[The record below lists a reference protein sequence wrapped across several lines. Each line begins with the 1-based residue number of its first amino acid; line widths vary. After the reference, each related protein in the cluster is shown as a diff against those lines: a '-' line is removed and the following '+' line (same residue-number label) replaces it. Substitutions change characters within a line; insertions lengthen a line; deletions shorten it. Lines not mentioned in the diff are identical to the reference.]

1 MGRKSGGGWL
11 GVCAGLSRMRCCSD
25 IQAPGVQEVLG
36 GRVVWVEAVC
46 SRGLGMVELKAT
58 RQDEMAQ
65 GVGADGK
72 HGV

>member
-1 MGRKSGGGWL
+1 M
-11 GVCAGLSRMRCCSD
+11 
-25 IQAPGVQEVLG
+25 
-36 GRVVWVEAVC
+36 VWVEAVC